1 MKRKVGLFLLTVL
14 IAVSLGATIV
24 ASLAMYRLVSR
35 LQDEE
40 LGRIEASLSERFD
53 VFETML
59 RSENERNTAAMARVL
74 PQIEADIERTGRTPA
89 DLTVDEMNALA
100 ARYGVQHIYFIDRDH
115 RVFNTNLAYDK
126 GLAFP
131 KGGFSDFL
139 DSVFGK
145 GRAMSDGI
153 DLSSVTGTL
162 RTYTYY
168 GPPGKDYL
176 IEVSTEVRTTLKQSD
191 FGWMSRYFFEDY
203 FSDAVKSN
211 AYVTDVDMY
220 LVNASGTWSLIRPG
234 EKLDPALAARILKEG
249 RLQVPDASG
258 HRVTTYSRYNRAD
271 TIKDERPMMIVRRV
285 TYDLALAQEAVL
297 HVFVSS
303 MVLLALT
310 LPLVYWIA
318 SRLLQRRIIDPIL
331 NLRGEAG
338 AIADGDLDHVIANT
352 DRLDEIGHLARS
364 FASMRDSVRSRIN
377 DLRET
382 NLAIERFVPR
392 AFLAKLGKPN
402 IVSVELGDNKR
413 EHMTIMFSDIRN
425 FTALSE
431 TMTPDENFEF
441 INAYLEH
448 VGPVIRAHGGFIDK
462 YIGDAIMAL
471 FENADDAV
479 RAGLSMLAAL
489 DDFNERRTAQGL
501 APVAIGTGIN
511 TGSLMMG
518 TVGELHRMDGTVI
531 SDAVNLAS
539 RIESLTKVYRVR
551 ILISQ
556 YTYDQLADPGAF
568 AIRPLDV
575 VVVRGKT
582 RPVVLFEVFDR
593 DPASEREA
601 KLRTREP
608 LLRGVEALLQHDI
621 ATARIRFEECLALA
635 PGDPAAVNLLKSCPS
650 DA

>member
-40 LGRIEASLSERFD
+40 LRRIEASLSERFD

-59 RSENERNTAAMARVL
+59 RSENERNTAAMAKVL
-74 PQIEADIERTGRTPA
+74 PRIEDDVERTGRAPA
-89 DLTVDEMNALA
+89 ALTVGELNALA

-115 RVFNTNLAYDK
+115 RIFNTNLASDR
-126 GLAFP
+126 GLVFP
-131 KGGFSDFL
+131 KGAFSDFL
-139 DSVFGK
+139 DSVFDK
-145 GRAMSDGI
+145 GQAMSDGI

-176 IEVSTEVRTTLKQSD
+176 IEVSTDVRTTLKQSD
-191 FGWMSRYFFEDY
+191 FGWMSQYFFEDY

-220 LVNASGTWSLIRPG
+220 LINASGTWSLIRPG
-234 EKLDPALAARILKEG
+234 EKLDPALAAEILKEG
-249 RLQVPDASG
+249 RLQRAGASG

-271 TIKDERPMMIVRRV
+271 TIKDQRPMMIVRKV
-285 TYDLALAQEAVL
+285 TYDLALAREAVV

-303 MVLLALT
+303 MVLLMLT
-310 LPLVYWIA
+310 LPLIYWLA

-338 AIADGDLDHVIANT
+338 AIADGDLDHAIANT
-352 DRLDEIGHLARS
+352 DRRDEIGHLARS

-392 AFLAKLGKPN
+392 AFLAKIGKPN
-402 IVSVELGDNKR
+402 IVSVALGDNKAG
-413 EHMTIMFSDIRN
+413 HMTIMFSDIRN

-431 TMTPDENFEF
+431 TMTPDENFDF

-479 RAGLSMLAAL
+479 RAGLAMLDAL
-489 DDFNERRTAQGL
+489 DVFNQGRTAQGL

-518 TVGELHRMDGTVI
+518 TIGELHRMDGTVI
-531 SDAVNLAS
+531 SDAVNLAA
-539 RIESLTKVYRVR
+539 RIESLTKVYHVR
-551 ILISQ
+551 MLISQ
-556 YTYDQLADPGAF
+556 YTYDHLADPGVY

-593 DPASEREA
+593 DPPDQREA

-608 LLRGVEALLQHDI
+608 LLRGVEALLRHDV
-621 ATARIRFEECLALA
+621 AAACTHFEACLVQA
-635 PGDPAAVNLLKSCPS
+635 PGDAAAGNLLKSCPS

>member
-40 LGRIEASLSERFD
+40 LRRIEASLSERFD

-59 RSENERNTAAMARVL
+59 RSENERNTAAMAKVL
-74 PQIEADIERTGRTPA
+74 PRIEDDVERTGRAPA
-89 DLTVDEMNALA
+89 ALTVDELNALA
-100 ARYGVQHIYFIDRDH
+100 TRYGVQHIYFIDRDH
-115 RVFNTNLAYDK
+115 RIFNTNLASDR
-126 GLAFP
+126 GLVFP
-131 KGGFSDFL
+131 KGAFSDFL
-139 DSVFGK
+139 DSVFDK

-176 IEVSTEVRTTLKQSD
+176 IEVSTDVRTTLKQSD
-191 FGWMSRYFFEDY
+191 FGWMSQYFFEDY

-220 LVNASGTWSLIRPG
+220 LINASGTWSLIRPG
-234 EKLDPALAARILKEG
+234 EKLDPALAAEILKEG
-249 RLQVPDASG
+249 RLQRAGASG

-271 TIKDERPMMIVRRV
+271 TIKDQRPMMIVRKV
-285 TYDLALAQEAVL
+285 TYDLALAREAVV

-303 MVLLALT
+303 MVLLMLT
-310 LPLVYWIA
+310 LPLIYWLA

-338 AIADGDLDHVIANT
+338 AIADGDLDHAIANT
-352 DRLDEIGHLARS
+352 DRRDEIGHLARS

-392 AFLAKLGKPN
+392 AFLAKIGKPN
-402 IVSVELGDNKR
+402 IVSVALGDNKAG
-413 EHMTIMFSDIRN
+413 HMTIMFSDIRN

-431 TMTPDENFEF
+431 TMTPDENFDF

-479 RAGLSMLAAL
+479 RAGLAMLDAL
-489 DDFNERRTAQGL
+489 DVFNQGRTAQGL

-518 TVGELHRMDGTVI
+518 TIGELHRMDGTVI
-531 SDAVNLAS
+531 SDAVNLAA
-539 RIESLTKVYRVR
+539 RIESLTKVYHVR
-551 ILISQ
+551 MLISQ
-556 YTYDQLADPGAF
+556 YTYDHLADPGVY

-593 DPASEREA
+593 DPPDQREA

-608 LLRGVEALLQHDI
+608 LLRGVEALLRHDV
-621 ATARIRFEECLALA
+621 AAARTHFEACLVQA
-635 PGDPAAVNLLKSCPS
+635 PGDAAAGNLLKSCPS

>member
-40 LGRIEASLSERFD
+40 LRRIEASLSERFD

-59 RSENERNTAAMARVL
+59 RSENERNTAAMAKVL
-74 PQIEADIERTGRTPA
+74 PRIEDDVERTGRAPA
-89 DLTVDEMNALA
+89 ALTVDELNALA
-100 ARYGVQHIYFIDRDH
+100 TRYGVQHIYFIDRDH
-115 RVFNTNLAYDK
+115 RIFNTNLASDR
-126 GLAFP
+126 GLVFP
-131 KGGFSDFL
+131 KGAFSDFL
-139 DSVFGK
+139 DSVFDK

-176 IEVSTEVRTTLKQSD
+176 IEVSTDVRTTLKQSD
-191 FGWMSRYFFEDY
+191 FGWMSQYFFEDY

-220 LVNASGTWSLIRPG
+220 LINASGTWSLIRPG
-234 EKLDPALAARILKEG
+234 EKLDPALAAEVLKEG
-249 RLQVPDASG
+249 RLQRAGASG

-271 TIKDERPMMIVRRV
+271 TIKDQRPMMIVRKV
-285 TYDLALAQEAVL
+285 TYDLALAREAVV

-303 MVLLALT
+303 MVLLMLT
-310 LPLVYWIA
+310 LPLIYWLA

-338 AIADGDLDHVIANT
+338 AIADGDLDHAIANT
-352 DRLDEIGHLARS
+352 DRRDEIGHLARS

-392 AFLAKLGKPN
+392 AFLAKIGKPN
-402 IVSVELGDNKR
+402 IVSVALGDNKAG
-413 EHMTIMFSDIRN
+413 HMTIMFSDIRN

-431 TMTPDENFEF
+431 TMTPDENFDF

-479 RAGLSMLAAL
+479 RAGLAMLDAL
-489 DDFNERRTAQGL
+489 DVFNQGRTAQGL

-518 TVGELHRMDGTVI
+518 TIGELHRMDGTVI
-531 SDAVNLAS
+531 SDAVNLAA
-539 RIESLTKVYRVR
+539 RIESLTKVYHVR
-551 ILISQ
+551 MLISQ
-556 YTYDQLADPGAF
+556 YTYDHLADPGVY

-593 DPASEREA
+593 DPPDQREA

-608 LLRGVEALLQHDI
+608 LLRGVEALLRHDV
-621 ATARIRFEECLALA
+621 AAARTHFEACLVQA
-635 PGDPAAVNLLKSCPS
+635 PGDAAAGNLLKSCPS

>member
-40 LGRIEASLSERFD
+40 LRRIEASLSERFD

-59 RSENERNTAAMARVL
+59 RSENERNTAAMAKVL
-74 PQIEADIERTGRTPA
+74 PRIEDDVERTGRAPA
-89 DLTVDEMNALA
+89 ALTVDELDALA
-100 ARYGVQHIYFIDRDH
+100 TRYGVQHIYFIDRDH
-115 RVFNTNLAYDK
+115 RIFNTNLASDR
-126 GLAFP
+126 GLVFP
-131 KGGFSDFL
+131 KGAFSDFL
-139 DSVFGK
+139 DSVFDK

-176 IEVSTEVRTTLKQSD
+176 IEVSTDVRATLKQSD
-191 FGWMSRYFFEDY
+191 FGWMSQYFFEDY

-220 LVNASGTWSLIRPG
+220 LINASGTWSLIRPG
-234 EKLDPALAARILKEG
+234 EKLDPALAAEILKEG
-249 RLQVPDASG
+249 RLQRAGASG

-271 TIKDERPMMIVRRV
+271 TIKDQRPMMIVRKV
-285 TYDLALAQEAVL
+285 TYDLALAREAVV

-303 MVLLALT
+303 MVLLMLA
-310 LPLVYWIA
+310 LPLIYWLA

-338 AIADGDLDHVIANT
+338 AIADGDLDHAIANT
-352 DRLDEIGHLARS
+352 DRRDEIGHLARS

-392 AFLAKLGKPN
+392 AFLAKIGKPN
-402 IVSVELGDNKR
+402 IVSVALGDNKAG
-413 EHMTIMFSDIRN
+413 HMTIMFSDIRN

-431 TMTPDENFEF
+431 TMTPDENFDF

-479 RAGLSMLAAL
+479 RAGLAMLDAL
-489 DDFNERRTAQGL
+489 DVFNQGRTAQGL

-518 TVGELHRMDGTVI
+518 TIGELHRMDGTVI
-531 SDAVNLAS
+531 SDAVNLAA
-539 RIESLTKVYRVR
+539 RIESLTKVYHVR
-551 ILISQ
+551 MLISQ
-556 YTYDQLADPGAF
+556 YTYDHLADPGVY

-593 DPASEREA
+593 DPPDQREA

-608 LLRGVEALLQHDI
+608 LLRGVEALLRHDV
-621 ATARIRFEECLALA
+621 AAARTHFESCLVQA
-635 PGDPAAVNLLKSCPS
+635 PGDAAAGNLLKSCPS